1 MTTSTICTTNEY
13 ELLFL
18 TNRKELEKHIASVVK
33 KALNKEEGAKE
44 ELIKIS
50 KYIVYSVEIEDNCS
64 FECDNPY
71 ITGSKTFS
79 SVEHYEKK
87 REDYWSADDASN
99 NGVDFVDGTE
109 FGGCF
114 SWDNDPSVSVD
125 VDGLGEDASKE
136 AQVLWEQKWKQDQLE
151 WKKGQLL
158 KAQQE
163 VEELEVVIASAQ
175 LEVLEF

>member
-1 MTTSTICTTNEY
+1 MTNIKNEY

-18 TNRKELEKHIASVVK
+18 TNRKALEKHIASVVQ

-79 SVEHYEKK
+79 SVENYEEKGNK
-87 REDYWSADDASN
+87 DYWSADDASN
-99 NGVDFVDGTE
+99 DGVDFVDGTE
-109 FGGCF
+109 FCGSF
-114 SWDNDPSVSVD
+114 SWDDPSVSVY

-136 AQVLWEQKWKQDQLE
+136 AQVLWEQHCLQAQLE
-151 WKKGQLL
+151 KERGTLL
-158 KAQQE
+158 KAQQA
-163 VEELEVVIASAQ
+163 VEELEVEVASAQ
-175 LEVLEF
+175 LEALGI

>member
-1 MTTSTICTTNEY
+1 MTNIKNEY

-18 TNRKELEKHIASVVK
+18 TNRKALEKHIASVVQ

-50 KYIVYSVEIEDNCS
+50 KYIMYDVAIEDNCS

-79 SVEHYEKK
+79 SVEDYEEKGK
-87 REDYWSADDASN
+87 EDYWSADDASN
-99 NGVDFVDGTE
+99 DGVDFVDGTE
-109 FGGCF
+109 FCGSF
-114 SWDNDPSVSVD
+114 SWDDDPSVSVY

-136 AQVLWEQKWKQDQLE
+136 AQVLWEQHCLQAQLE
-151 WKKGQLL
+151 KEKGTLL
-158 KAQQE
+158 KAQQAVEQLE
-163 VEELEVVIASAQ
+163 VEVASAQ
-175 LEVLEF
+175 LEELGV